1 MFLVLVIK
9 ETVLTGVEAVWSLGP
24 GIMDYFASIN
34 LTIRPKYII

>member
-9 ETVLTGVEAVWSLGP
+9 ETVLTGVEAVWLLGP

-34 LTIRPKYII
+34 LTIRHKYII